1 MHDIWKVFRYLK
13 FYPWNLTA
21 NILFNMLAL
30 WMFGYILENF
40 WGTRRFLC
48 FYLICGLGAGLAG
61 CMSGKKT
68 DGNGPYDMGRIGGN
82 ARMHLSFFPYELQL
96 QHTFTVASYS
106 RTTTP
111 DVQVE
116 IEYDGYVGYG
126 EASMPPYLGHTVES
140 VCAFLQKVN
149 LEQFSDPFQMEDILT
164 YVDGLSEGD
173 APAKAAI
180 DIALHDLVGKL
191 IGQPWWR
198 LWGLDAAKAP
208 STTFTIGIDTPEVV
222 REKTIECA
230 DRFNILKV
238 KVGLDSD
245 EEMIRTIR
253 SVTDLPLAVD
263 ANQGWQDR
271 QKALDEIFWLK
282 EQGVVMVEQPMAV
295 DRIDDIAWITEHSP
309 LPIFADESI
318 QRLRDIP
325 SIKGAFTGIN
335 IKLMKC
341 TGMREAWKMLNYA
354 RAEGMRVMIGCMTE
368 TSCACTAAAHLSPA
382 VDFAD
387 LDGNLLI
394 SNDRFTGMTVRDGRM
409 VLPDRPG
416 LGLIK
421 L

>member
-1 MHDIWKVFRYLK
+1 MKRRDFLK
-13 FYPWNLTA
+13 TA
-21 NILFNMLAL
+21 AAAGI
-30 WMFGYILENF
+30 
-40 WGTRRFLC
+40 GT
-48 FYLICGLGAGLAG
+48 GLAA
-61 CMSGKKT
+61 SGLVSCTRSSSTKVPV
-68 DGNGPYDMGRIGGN
+68 PYSINTHGAT
-82 ARMHLSFFPYELQL
+82 ARMHLKFEPYELQL

-116 IEYDGYVGYG
+116 IEYDGFVGYG

-140 VCAFLQKVN
+140 VCAFLAKVD
-149 LEQFSDPFQMEDILT
+149 LERFSDPFLIEDILA
-164 YVDGLSEGD
+164 YVDSLSEGD

-191 IGQPWWR
+191 LGQPWFR
-198 LWGLDAAKAP
+198 IWGLDASKAP
-208 STTFTIGIDTPEVV
+208 STTFTIGIDTPEIV
-222 REKTIECA
+222 RQKTLECA
-230 DRFNILKV
+230 DKFNILKV

-245 EEMIRTIR
+245 EQMIRTIR
-253 SVTDLPLAVD
+253 EVTSLPLAVD
-263 ANQGWQDR
+263 ANQGWKDKY
-271 QKALDEIFWLK
+271 KALDEIHWLK
-282 EQGVVMVEQPMAV
+282 EQGIVMVEQPMPV
-295 DRIDDIAWITEHSP
+295 NMLDDIAWVTERSP

-341 TGMREAWKMLNYA
+341 TGMHEAWKMLNYA
-354 RAEGMRVMIGCMTE
+354 RAEGLKVMLGCMTE
-368 TSCACTAAAHLSPA
+368 TSCACTAAAHLSPG

-387 LDGNLLI
+387 IDGNLLI
-394 SNDRFTGMTVRDGRM
+394 SNDRFEGMVVEKGRM

>member
-1 MHDIWKVFRYLK
+1 MKRRDFIK
-13 FYPWNLTA
+13 TA
-21 NILFNMLAL
+21 ALA
-30 WMFGYILENF
+30 
-40 WGTRRFLC
+40 
-48 FYLICGLGAGLAG
+48 GLGAGLAG
-61 CMSGKKT
+61 CMPKQGNEGK
-68 DGNGPYDMGRIGGN
+68 GPYDMGRVGGN

-149 LEQFSDPFQMEDILT
+149 LEQFSDPFQLEDILA

-173 APAKAAI
+173 APAKAAV

-208 STTFTIGIDTPEVV
+208 STTFTIGIDTPEIV
-222 REKTIECA
+222 REKTLECA

-253 SVTDLPLAVD
+253 TVTNLPLAVD
-263 ANQGWQDR
+263 ANQGWTDR

-282 EQGVVMVEQPMAV
+282 EQGVVMVEQPMAI
-295 DRIDDIAWITEHSP
+295 DRLDDIAWITEHSP

-325 SIKGAFTGIN
+325 AIKGAFNGIN

-341 TGMREAWKMLNYA
+341 TGMREAWKMLNYG
-354 RAEGMRVMIGCMTE
+354 RTEGMRVMIGCMTE
-368 TSCACTAAAHLSPA
+368 TSCACTAAAQLSPA

-394 SNDRFTGMTVRDGRM
+394 SNDRFEGMTVRDGRM